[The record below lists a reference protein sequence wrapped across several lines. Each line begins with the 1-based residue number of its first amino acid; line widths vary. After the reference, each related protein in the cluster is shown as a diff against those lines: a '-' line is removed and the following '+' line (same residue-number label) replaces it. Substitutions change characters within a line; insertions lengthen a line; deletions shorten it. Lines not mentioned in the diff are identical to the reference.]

1 MFTTFV
7 LNIFYWQAK
16 RKKEQVLSTYEFL
29 SLIKHII
36 ILSCKVKKKIIYL
49 SKSTRFIYEFVMS
62 GKNAN
67 VLLVWDK
74 CT

>member
-36 ILSCKVKKKIIYL
+36 ILFIVYL